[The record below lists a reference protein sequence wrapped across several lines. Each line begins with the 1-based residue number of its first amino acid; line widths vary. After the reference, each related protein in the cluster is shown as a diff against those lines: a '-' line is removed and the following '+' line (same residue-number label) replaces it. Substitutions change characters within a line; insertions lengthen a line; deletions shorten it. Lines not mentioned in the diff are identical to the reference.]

1 MGTTYSPAS
10 PPPWTVLE
18 RDGYRYPPGLQLNL
32 PFYLLRRFFK
42 PGNPIA
48 LFQHLAQTYGR
59 MAHYR
64 LGPQATQGPG
74 VAGLICTRRAFVA
87 SARRTRLSP

>member
-10 PPPWTVLE
+10 QPPWTVLE

-48 LFQHLAQTYGR
+48 R
-59 MAHYR
+59 NR
-64 LGPQATQGPG
+64 LPK
-74 VAGLICTRRAFVA
+74 
-87 SARRTRLSP
+87 